1 MSRSSHIPLH
11 STQGSESGSLKV
23 RSRSETGNGK
33 IAKSRTDAKQ
43 ADTTQESV
51 KKGDNSM
58 MCDPETDNSDLDPE
72 IVEEALF
79 DLNSFSL
86 GEPGKKHG
94 KGNV

>member
-1 MSRSSHIPLH
+1 LSRSSHIPPH

-86 GEPGKKHG
+86 GEPGKKRG

>member
-1 MSRSSHIPLH
+1 
-11 STQGSESGSLKV
+11 
-23 RSRSETGNGK
+23 
-33 IAKSRTDAKQ
+33 
-43 ADTTQESV
+43 
-51 KKGDNSM
+51 M

-86 GEPGKKHG
+86 GEPGKKRG